1 MNTATSLDADTEYVK
16 SVHRLL
22 SHSPEELMQ
31 WRALMRL
38 LTLSFMPSLKNRHS
52 AVLVTSHDP
61 ETLTIH
67 PINETSTLKAGE
79 LLQLAC
85 DAVMQH
91 EMQSIQEEQMT
102 KQ

>member
-1 MNTATSLDADTEYVK
+1 MDTTTNLNADTEYVK

-22 SHSPEELMQ
+22 ARSPEELMQ

-38 LTLSFMPSLKNRHS
+38 LTLSFTPSLKNRHY
-52 AVLVTSHDP
+52 AVLVTGNDTD
-61 ETLTIH
+61 TLTIH
-67 PINETSTLKAGE
+67 PINDTSTMKTAE

-91 EMQSIQEEQMT
+91 EMQAIQEEQMT